1 MGAFIRNVKVPF
13 ILFIINLLLTIPILE
28 ELNDASEPNYG
39 GTYPL
44 YLIPIISIISVII
57 LIIQLKEGK
66 NNKRLLVFLLVFNL
80 LLVLVLAAVF
90 VLMALAMII

>member
-39 GTYPL
+39 GRYPL
-44 YLIPIISIISVII
+44 YLIPIISIISAII

-66 NNKRLLVFLLVFNL
+66 NNKRLLVFLLVCNL
-80 LLVLVLAAVF
+80 LLVFGLAAVF